1 MTPVLNPQ
9 PIKTK
14 AKAILPQSMVDFI
27 KGCRYRG
34 TVEHVDYLW
43 SIKRNWTLYSK
54 ANVGISDSF
63 VKMPNDS
70 CVQIPPDIKEGF
82 EREGW
87 SYLDEVDE
95 FITSMNLASDKKILW
110 DIGAFFGLF
119 SLAFALGREGH
130 RAFAFEP
137 NPISRAKFK
146 ECLKLNPTA
155 KVEVFD
161 SPVGLRGE
169 AVEFSTGTFF
179 TAAAGL
185 SLRPDKKDM
194 TQIETVSVDQL
205 IEKNLE
211 PPDFIKIDVEG
222 LELDVLQGARKL
234 LLQKKPLLSMEL
246 HPGLLHQRGTS
257 AFAIAQYLEEL
268 GYVCYTA
275 KVKRVKRAYLER
287 RGNFRLFAM

>member
-1 MTPVLNPQ
+1 MTPVLNRQ
-9 PIKTK
+9 PMKTT
-14 AKAILPQSMVDFI
+14 AKAILPHSLVDFI

-34 TVEHVDYLW
+34 TVDHVEYLL
-43 SIKRNWTLYSK
+43 SIRRNWTLYSK
-54 ANVGISDSF
+54 ANAEMPASV

-70 CVQIPPDIKEGF
+70 CVQVPADIKEGF
-82 EREGW
+82 ERDGW

-95 FITSMNLASDKKILW
+95 FVTSMKLASSKKTLW
-110 DIGAFFGLF
+110 DIGAYFGLF
-119 SLAFALGREGH
+119 SLAFALGREGR

-155 KVEVFD
+155 RIEVFD

-169 AVEFSTGTFF
+169 VVEFSSGTFF

-185 SLRPDKKDM
+185 SLRPDEKDL

-205 IEKNLE
+205 IEKNFE

-234 LLQKKPLLSMEL
+234 LLEKKPLLSMEL

-257 AFAIAQYLEEL
+257 ALAIAQYLEDL

-287 RGNFRLFAM
+287 RDNFRLFAM